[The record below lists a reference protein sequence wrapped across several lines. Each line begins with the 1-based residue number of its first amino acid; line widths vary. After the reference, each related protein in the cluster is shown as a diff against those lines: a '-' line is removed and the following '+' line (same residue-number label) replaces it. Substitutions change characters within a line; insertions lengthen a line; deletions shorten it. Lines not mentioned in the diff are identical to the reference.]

1 MTGHMKGDAMT
12 DRQPTPAAADLAR
25 GTPLKYLDKALGSL
39 RDLGLVPENTA
50 SQEAPIV
57 ALLDQITDLDHDRV
71 VAITRTLAQA
81 SLFND
86 VVRKQVEAMEI
97 GTRYEDITKSF
108 NSIRDDA
115 KAMVDQLDDGKL
127 STFERISNVWMKVS
141 RGDISSRFDKIKDT
155 FLDVTKDAQDQIQR
169 EHFILE
175 AYRDFRGAL
184 KESEVLAFE
193 VLKKGE
199 AELAAAKED
208 VNHSMS
214 AVDAYT
220 GDDLAERARL
230 ELARDEQVRALQL
243 TEKRYQIAKD
253 LSDNLTISYNTSE
266 VVMARLMQ
274 TNTAKERVRAQA
286 VSFFSTNETV
296 LTALTATFTGL
307 FGLNESTRA
316 LDAMTKG
323 VSDSLDTLSDIGGKV
338 QEAALKAG
346 YGPTVRAE
354 SVKRLVESVVN
365 YQERSVEII
374 DDMRKQATVNA
385 AEIRTAVEDGKR
397 RLARLAE
404 QGAALTSLD
413 G

>member
-1 MTGHMKGDAMT
+1 MT
-12 DRQPTPAAADLAR
+12 DQQPTPAAADLAR

-39 RDLGLVPENTA
+39 RNLGLVPENTA

-57 ALLDQITDLDHDRV
+57 ALLDQISDLDHDRV

-115 KAMVDQLDDGKL
+115 KSMVDQLDDGKL

-141 RGDISSRFDKIKDT
+141 RGDISSRFDKIKGT

-169 EHFILE
+169 EHIILE

-199 AELAAAKED
+199 AELAAAKEN

>member
-1 MTGHMKGDAMT
+1 MKGDAMT
-12 DRQPTPAAADLAR
+12 DQQPTPTAADLAR

-39 RDLGLVPENTA
+39 RNLGLVPENTA

-57 ALLDQITDLDHDRV
+57 ALLDQISDLDHDRV

-115 KAMVDQLDDGKL
+115 KSMVDQLDDGKL
-127 STFERISNVWMKVS
+127 TTFERISNVWMKVS

-169 EHFILE
+169 EHIILE

-199 AELAAAKED
+199 AELAAAKEN

>member
-1 MTGHMKGDAMT
+1 MT
-12 DRQPTPAAADLAR
+12 DQQPVPATTELAR
-25 GTPLKYLDKALGSL
+25 GTPLKYLDKALGGL
-39 RDLGLVPENTA
+39 RDLGLVPENTS
-50 SQEAPIV
+50 SQETPIV
-57 ALLDQITDLDHDRV
+57 ALLSQISDLDRDRV

-86 VVRKQVEAMEI
+86 VVRQQVEAMHVA
-97 GTRYEDITKSF
+97 TRYEDLTKSF

-115 KAMVDQLDDGKL
+115 KMMVDQLDDGKL
-127 STFERISNVWMKVS
+127 STFERLANVWMKVT
-141 RGDISSRFDKIKDT
+141 RGDIANRFDKIKST
-155 FLDVTKDAQDQIQR
+155 YLDVTKDAQDQIQR
-169 EHFILE
+169 EHAILE

-199 AELAAAKED
+199 AELEAAKAA
-208 VNHSMS
+208 VNESMA
-214 AVDAYT
+214 AVDAYQ
-220 GDDLAERARL
+220 GEDLAERARL
-230 ELARDEQVRALQL
+230 ELARDEKVRALQL
-243 TEKRYQIAKD
+243 TDKRYQIAKD

-307 FGLNESTRA
+307 FGLNEATRS
-316 LDAMTKG
+316 LVAMTKG

-354 SVKRLVESVVN
+354 SVKRLVDSVVN
-365 YQERSVEII
+365 YQERSLEII
-374 DDMRKQATVNA
+374 DEMREQATSNA

-404 QGAALTSLD
+404 QGATLTTTD